1 MVCSTKPNQEGVLVL
16 NEQIVLEIIYLCKEN
31 TFLQRSAQEHGSHLR
46 CSTKNQIQGG
56 TKADSI
62 SAHRRRHDTNLNSEQ
77 VPYEAW
83 HLLHHPWGRSICHIL
98 CSLAGDCCTSTSAQA
113 ERVFSW
119 MGFLL
124 NKRRLSLPGGERVTM
139 QLFLNDNLE
148 LWVEV
153 CLIPRWD
160 DNKLWYPHIASKLI
174 CFPGDIFVL
183 IGFVI
188 IGG

>member
-1 MVCSTKPNQEGVLVL
+1 MVCSTKPNQTKPGRCFGFKQANCFGNNISVSR
-16 NEQIVLEIIYLCKEN
+16 EN
-31 TFLQRSAQEHGSHLR
+31 TCLQRSAQKR
-46 CSTKNQIQGG
+46 CPTKNQIQGG

-98 CSLAGDCCTSTSAQA
+98 CSLAGDCCTSTSTQA

-124 NKRRLSLPGGERVTM
+124 NKRRLSLSGGESVTM

-148 LWVEV
+148 LWVDV

-160 DNKLWYPHIASKLI
+160 DNKLWYHILLRNWSVFL
-174 CFPGDIFVL
+174 
-183 IGFVI
+183 VI
-188 IGG
+188 DLY

>member
-1 MVCSTKPNQEGVLVL
+1 MFALKQANCFGNNISSEISIRIWKPLTL
-16 NEQIVLEIIYLCKEN
+16 PY
-31 TFLQRSAQEHGSHLR
+31 
-46 CSTKNQIQGG
+46 KNQIQGG

-83 HLLHHPWGRSICHIL
+83 HLLHHPWGRSICYIL
-98 CSLAGDCCTSTSAQA
+98 CSLAGDCCTSTSTQA

-124 NKRRLSLPGGERVTM
+124 NKRRLSLSGGESVTM

-148 LWVEV
+148 LWVDV

-160 DNKLWYPHIASKLI
+160 DNKLWYPKELLQNWTV
-174 CFPGDIFVL
+174 FL
-183 IGFVI
+183 VI
-188 IGG
+188 YLY

>member
-1 MVCSTKPNQEGVLVL
+1 MEITYLWEKTHFFRDQHKNMEVINAALRKIKYRGNKSWLNICSPKKTWHEPQQWTGSLRSL
-16 NEQIVLEIIYLCKEN
+16 TSSPPPLGEIN
-31 TFLQRSAQEHGSHLR
+31 MSHPLFSCR
-46 CSTKNQIQGG
+46 
-56 TKADSI
+56 
-62 SAHRRRHDTNLNSEQ
+62 
-77 VPYEAW
+77 W
-83 HLLHHPWGRSICHIL
+83 LLHIVQ
-98 CSLAGDCCTSTSAQA
+98 CTSTSTQA

-124 NKRRLSLPGGERVTM
+124 NKRRLSLSGGESVTK

-148 LWVEV
+148 LWVDV

>member
-1 MVCSTKPNQEGVLVL
+1 MEAINAALRKIKYRGEQKLTQYLLTEEDMTRISTV
-16 NEQIVLEIIYLCKEN
+16 N
-31 TFLQRSAQEHGSHLR
+31 TW
-46 CSTKNQIQGG
+46 T
-56 TKADSI
+56 
-62 SAHRRRHDTNLNSEQ
+62 
-77 VPYEAW
+77 AW

-98 CSLAGDCCTSTSAQA
+98 CSLAGDCCTSTSTQA

-119 MGFLL
+119 VGFLL
-124 NKRRLSLPGGERVTM
+124 NKRRLSLSGGESVTM
-139 QLFLNDNLE
+139 QPFLNDNLE
-148 LWVEV
+148 LWVDV